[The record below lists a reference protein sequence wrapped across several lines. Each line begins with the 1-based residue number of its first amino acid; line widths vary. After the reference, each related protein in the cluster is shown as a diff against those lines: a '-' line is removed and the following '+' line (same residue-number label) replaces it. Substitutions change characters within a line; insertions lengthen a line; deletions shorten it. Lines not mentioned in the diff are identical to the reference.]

1 MTNIILV
8 DDHSLFRLG
17 IKSALD
23 NKYSDICIAG
33 EAADG
38 ETLFDLLQTT
48 TADMVLLDIFLPDM
62 SGVEIARRL
71 RQEYPQIKILVI
83 SIENTTDMIQVL
95 LEIGIDGFI
104 SKQQGTGEELAD
116 AIRTIMGG
124 MEYFGKDIASM
135 IYNIYVSKRKST
147 GIMIEFT
154 EREREI
160 INLCRDGLQSKE
172 IADRLC
178 ISPRTVDTH
187 KNNIFKKLGIN
198 STLEMVR
205 YALQHG
211 IISMS

>member
-23 NKYSDICIAG
+23 SKSPDICIVG
-33 EAADG
+33 EAPDG
-38 ETLFDLLQTT
+38 KTLFDLLQTT
-48 TADMVLLDIFLPDM
+48 TADIVLLDIFLPDM
-62 SGVEIARRL
+62 NGVEITRRL
-71 RQEYPQIKILVI
+71 RQEYPQIKILII
-83 SIENTTDMIQVL
+83 SVENTADIMQVL

-104 SKQQGTGEELAD
+104 SKQQGTGEELAE
-116 AIRTIMGG
+116 AIRTIMSG

-135 IYNIYVSKRKST
+135 IYNIYVSKRKNT
-147 GIMIEFT
+147 GVLIEFT

-160 INLCRDGLQSKE
+160 IFLCRDGLQSKE

-178 ISPRTVDTH
+178 ISPRTVDAH

-198 STLEMVR
+198 STMEMVQ
-205 YALQHG
+205 YALKHG
-211 IISMS
+211 IIGMG